1 MVFLWGLS
9 PIMNT
14 LRSFLAV
21 LLIACLAASPALGGQ
36 AAVAMPDSY
45 AAQVSREVLEEG
57 GNAVDA
63 AIAAAFSLA
72 VTYPE
77 AGNIGGGGFMV
88 VHMDGETGFLDFRER
103 APLAAHRDMYLDAD
117 GEVDHRQ
124 SLVGGRAIG
133 VPGTVRGMQAA
144 HARYARLPWPRLLA
158 PAIALAEDGFTVHPD
173 LAAMKDEAVVH
184 FGDDA
189 NFAAHFADM
198 EAGAHFRQP
207 RLAAT
212 LRRLAADPNDF
223 YQGEVARQIVAQMGR
238 SGGLISAEDLAGYSA
253 PWRKPLQAD
262 WRGHRVVSAP
272 PPSSGGIALVQLLG
286 MHAAASPL
294 FNGVAHNSARY
305 IHLLAELEKRAFADR
320 AEYLGDPDFAPVP
333 LAALTAPDY
342 LQRRAAGIELEAIS
356 EGVLPGLGGRAD
368 APERPAAYESP
379 QTTHFSVLDGD
390 GNAAALTYTQNWEFG
405 SGVVVEDAGFLLNNQ
420 MNDFSAKPGV
430 PNAFG
435 VVGRDMNA
443 IAPGKRMLSSMS
455 PTLLLREGETAAV
468 LGTPGGSTIF
478 TSVLQVLLNVLD
490 FGMTAEQAVAATRF
504 HHQLPAARLLR
515 HDPGREIDARVSAR
529 LAAMGYRVEPNSWG
543 ALGDVQ
549 LISIDAQGGVQAA
562 ADPRGRGRAE
572 VFELGSQ

>member
-1 MVFLWGLS
+1 MRSLH
-9 PIMNT
+9 
-14 LRSFLAV
+14 SFLAV
-21 LLIACLAASPALGGQ
+21 LLLASLLASRAESGP

-45 AAQVSREVLEEG
+45 AAGVSREVLAGG

-88 VHMDGETGFLDFRER
+88 VHMDGEPAFLDFRER
-103 APLAAHRDMYLDAD
+103 APMAAHRDMYLGRG
-117 GEVDHRQ
+117 GEVDHRA

-144 HARYARLPWPRLLA
+144 HARFGSLPWAHLLA
-158 PAIALAEDGFTVHPD
+158 PAIRLADDGFVVHPD
-173 LAAMKDEAVVH
+173 LAAMKDDAIEH

-189 NFAAHFADM
+189 NFARHFGAMD
-198 EAGAHFRQP
+198 AGARFRQP
-207 RLAAT
+207 VLAAT
-212 LRRLAADPNDF
+212 LRRLAADPDDF
-223 YQGEVARQIVAQMGR
+223 YTGEIAGKIVAQMAR
-238 SGGLISAEDLAGYSA
+238 SGGLVSAEDLADYSA
-253 PWRKPLQAD
+253 PWRKPLLAS
-262 WRGHRVVSAP
+262 WRGHQVVSAP

-286 MHAAASPL
+286 MHDAASSL

-305 IHLLAELEKRAFADR
+305 IHLLAEIEKRAFADR

-333 LAALTAPDY
+333 VAALVAPDY
-342 LQRRAAGIELEAIS
+342 LQRRAAGIEREAIS
-356 EGVLPGLGGRAD
+356 GSVLPGLSAEAAGAGRSAV
-368 APERPAAYESP
+368 YESP
-379 QTTHFSVLDGD
+379 QTTHFSVLDGE
-390 GNAAALTYTQNWEFG
+390 GNSAALTYTQNWEFG
-405 SGVVVEDAGFLLNNQ
+405 SGVVVEGAGFLLNNQ

-435 VVGRDMNA
+435 VIGRDMNA

-455 PTLLLREGETAAV
+455 PTLLLRDGDTAAV

-490 FGMTAEQAVAATRF
+490 FGMSAEQAVAATRF
-504 HHQLPAARLLR
+504 HHQLPADRLIR
-515 HDPGREIDARVSAR
+515 HDPGRGVDPRVLAR
-529 LAAMGYRVEPNSWG
+529 LQAMGYQVEPNSWG

-549 LISIDAQGGVQAA
+549 LITVDADGLVQAA

-572 VFELGSQ
+572 VFELAPD

>member
-1 MVFLWGLS
+1 MRGLL
-9 PIMNT
+9 PIMSA

-21 LLIACLAASPALGGQ
+21 LLIACLPVPPALGGT
-36 AAVAMPDSY
+36 AAVAMPDAY
-45 AAQVSREVLEEG
+45 AAQVSREVLEDG

-63 AIAAAFSLA
+63 SIAAVFSLA

-88 VHMDGETGFLDFRER
+88 VQMNGEPGFLDFRER
-103 APLAAHRDMYLDAD
+103 APLAASRDMYLDTD

-133 VPGTVRGMQAA
+133 VPGTVRGMQEA
-144 HARYARLPWPRLLA
+144 HARYSRLPWSRLLA
-158 PAIALAEDGFTVHPD
+158 PAIELAANGFVVPPD
-173 LAAMKDEAVVH
+173 LAAMKDDAVEH

-198 EAGAHFRQP
+198 DAGAHFRQP
-207 RLAAT
+207 QLAAT

-223 YQGEVARQIVAQMGR
+223 YTGEVARQIVAQMGR
-238 SGGLISAEDLAGYSA
+238 SGGLISAEDLASYSA

-286 MHAAASPL
+286 MHAAAPL

-305 IHLLAELEKRAFADR
+305 IHLLAEIEKRAFADR

-333 LAALTAPDY
+333 LGALMAPDY

-356 EGVLPGLGGRAD
+356 DSVLPGLSDQAIGPGRAT
-368 APERPAAYESP
+368 AYESP
-379 QTTHFSVLDGD
+379 QTTHFSVLDGE
-390 GNAAALTYTQNWEFG
+390 GNAVALTYTQNWEFG
-405 SGVVVEDAGFLLNNQ
+405 SGVVVEGAGFLLNNQ

-455 PTLLLREGETAAV
+455 PTLLLREGQTAAV

-490 FGMTAEQAVAATRF
+490 FGMSAEQAVAATRF
-504 HHQLPAARLLR
+504 HHQLPAARLIR
-515 HDPGREIDARVSAR
+515 HDPGRAIDPQVSAR
-529 LAAMGYRVEPNSWG
+529 LKAMGYRVEPNSWG

-549 LISIDAQGGVQAA
+549 LISIDAGGGVQAA

-572 VFELGSQ
+572 VFVLASD